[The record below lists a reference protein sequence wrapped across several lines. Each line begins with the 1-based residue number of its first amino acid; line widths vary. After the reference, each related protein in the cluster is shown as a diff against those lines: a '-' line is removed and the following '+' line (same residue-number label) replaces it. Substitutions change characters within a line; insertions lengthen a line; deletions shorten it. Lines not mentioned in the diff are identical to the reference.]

1 MNLSNLLKN
10 GKRLFAPAIKEAI
23 YTMET
28 APDKVKLDKFKDILH
43 LHWNDGPY
51 GEKITNG
58 VATAMKRFNNADHGV
73 VARLGDEVGDAG
85 YGLSHDSAPLFFNL
99 GTRWGKQ
106 GKAKFVAIQ
115 NEPALVRLNTVP
127 TKKTGEKPIWTQEYV
142 DKLIDQ
148 VKAIN
153 ELQGTNF
160 ALPRLVQK
168 DNPILA
174 KYKNNPSMY
183 NWMLNKLGAKPQE
196 IYVEIPNI
204 GLLKFKNGGKSK
216 LIPRKYSITAK

>member
-1 MNLSNLLKN
+1 MGNLIQTLANIVEKEVLTPSVTKKLA
-10 GKRLFAPAIKEAI
+10 KRLFAPAKALAV
-23 YTMET
+23 YTKET
-28 APDKVKLDKFKDILH
+28 APSVVKLNPKKDILH
-43 LHWNDGPY
+43 LHWNDGPR

-58 VATAMKRFNNADHGV
+58 VASAIKRFNETDHGV

-99 GTRWGKQ
+99 GTRWGNQ

-127 TKKTGEKPIWTQEYV
+127 TKKTGEKPVWTQEYV

-153 ELQGTNF
+153 ELQGTDF
-160 ALPRLVQK
+160 ALPRLVV
-168 DNPILA
+168 PEF
-174 KYKNNPSMY
+174 
-183 NWMLNKLGAKPQE
+183 KPHRGVKPGTSYYE
-196 IYVEIPNI
+196 W
-204 GLLKFKNGGKSK
+204 
-216 LIPRKYSITAK
+216 